1 MHSEKGKLEESGE
14 LFIVTDGVAALINAC
29 EAVFNQYTMSRCT
42 RHFEVN
48 CRELLKKLGISSPL
62 KEVSVK

>member
-1 MHSEKGKLEESGE
+1 MHSEKGKLEESRE
-14 LFIVTDGVAALINAC
+14 LFIGTDGAAALINAC

-42 RHFEVN
+42 RHFKVN
-48 CRELLKKLGISSPL
+48 CRELLKKLGISSSV